1 MPISDSLNLNKVIM
15 ADLSITTTLGTD
27 TMLDEATV
35 QGFKSSVRG
44 PLLRPGDAG
53 YDAARK
59 IFNGMIDRHPALI
72 VRCEGVA
79 DVIAAVNFARDRD
92 LLVTVRGG
100 GHSAAGLSICDGGLV
115 VDLSAMRSVRV
126 DPVRRTARAEGGA
139 TWADF
144 DHATQAFGLAT
155 TGGIASSTGIAG
167 LTLGGGLGYLNRKY
181 GLACDNLMSADVVTA
196 DGRLLTASATEN
208 SDLFWALRGG
218 GGNFGVVTSF
228 EYQLHPVGP
237 VLAGFVVWPLER
249 ATEVLRFYHAF
260 SLAAPDELRLDVVL
274 GTSPLGPS
282 VVIITCW
289 CGPIEEGERVLKPLR
304 AFGPPSLDTLAA
316 VPYKTIQTLLESMG
330 YGPGQHHYWKSSFLK
345 ELSDNA
351 IDAIV
356 ATFQPAPTPLC
367 LVSIEHVGGAI
378 NRVAPTD
385 TAFSHRHAQYNFL
398 AAGVAVD
405 RADAVAVT
413 DWSRKQWD
421 AARPYLEEG
430 VYVNYLSEEEGV
442 ARARSAYGVNYKR
455 LTEIKAKYDP
465 GNLFRLNQNVKSTR

>member
-1 MPISDSLNLNKVIM
+1 MT
-15 ADLSITTTLGTD
+15 DLRITTTKGTD
-27 TMLDEATV
+27 TVLDEATV

-72 VRCEGVA
+72 VRCAGVA
-79 DVIAAVNFARDRD
+79 DVIAAVNFARDHD
-92 LLVTVRGG
+92 LLMAVRGG
-100 GHSAAGLSICDGGLV
+100 GHSAPGFSMCDGGLV

-126 DPVRRTARAEGGA
+126 DPLRRTARAEGGA

-144 DHATQAFGLAT
+144 DHETQAFGLAS

-181 GLACDNLMSADVVTA
+181 GLACDNLISADVVTA

-237 VLAGFVVWPLER
+237 VLAGVVLWPLER
-249 ATEVLRFYHAF
+249 ANEVLRFYRAF

-274 GTSPLGPS
+274 GTTPLGPS
-282 VVIITCW
+282 VAIITCW
-289 CGPIEEGERVLKPLR
+289 CGPIEEGERVLAPLR
-304 AFGPPSLDTLAA
+304 AFGPPALDTIAA

-330 YGPGQHHYWKSSFLK
+330 YGPGQLHYWKSSFFK
-345 ELSDNA
+345 ELSDAA

-356 ATFQPAPTPLC
+356 AAVQPAPTPLC
-367 LVSIEHVGGAI
+367 LVTIEHVGGAI
-378 NRVAPTD
+378 SRVAPTD
-385 TAFSHRHAQYNFL
+385 TAFSHRHAQHSFL
-398 AAGVAVD
+398 AIGVAVD
-405 RADAVAVT
+405 PADAAAIT
-413 DWSRKQWD
+413 AWSRKQFD

-430 VYVNYLSEEEGV
+430 VYVNYMEDDEGM
-442 ARARSAYGVNYKR
+442 ARVRSAYGVNYER
-455 LTEIKAKYDP
+455 LTAIKAKYDP
-465 GNLFRLNQNVKSTR
+465 GNLFRLNQNIKPKA